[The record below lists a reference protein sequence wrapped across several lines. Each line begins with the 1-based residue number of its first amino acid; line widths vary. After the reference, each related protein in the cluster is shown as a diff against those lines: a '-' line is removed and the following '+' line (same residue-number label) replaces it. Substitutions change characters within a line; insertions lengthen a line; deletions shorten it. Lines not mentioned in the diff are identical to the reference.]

1 MIFFANNNFVGKI
14 TLNNADENQSTL
26 SIEIVELKKYANPS
40 DLIKKLKKRY
50 SWSLKCT
57 LWT

>member
-1 MIFFANNNFVGKI
+1 MIFFAKNNFGGKI

-26 SIEIVELKKYANPS
+26 SIEIVELKKNANPS

-50 SWSLKCT
+50 S
-57 LWT
+57 